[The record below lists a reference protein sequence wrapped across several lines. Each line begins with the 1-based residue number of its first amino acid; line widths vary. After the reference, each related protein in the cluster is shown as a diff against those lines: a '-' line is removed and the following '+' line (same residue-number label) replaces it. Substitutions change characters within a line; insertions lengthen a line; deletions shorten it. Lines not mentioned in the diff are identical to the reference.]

1 MVSESMVPCAT
12 LMLIG
17 SAGARSP
24 LFSAGVAVTA
34 ATGGDTDTAW
44 LEPVVLAGSVFGLT
58 PAGPVVDAAEDGG
71 VPVPAAPGRP
81 PGDPAVQPAV
91 AAIRNAAIEPMTQR
105 W

>member
-1 MVSESMVPCAT
+1 
-12 LMLIG
+12 
-17 SAGARSP
+17 
-24 LFSAGVAVTA
+24 
-34 ATGGDTDTAW
+34 
-44 LEPVVLAGSVFGLT
+44 
-58 PAGPVVDAAEDGG
+58 VDAAEDGG